1 MEGGLDSGDD
11 HMSLYEY
18 QTSSEIVAEYDTF
31 FAILMAAMRQ
41 ADTENAMA
49 LRSAFPETW
58 AELQARY
65 EARGGLL
72 EGEVSRDGRY
82 RMVAGELVDVEPC

>member
-1 MEGGLDSGDD
+1 
-11 HMSLYEY
+11 MSLYEY
-18 QTSSEIVAEYDTF
+18 QTSREIVAEDYPF
-31 FAILMAAMRQ
+31 YSLVMAAMRQ
-41 ADTENAMA
+41 ADSENALA

-82 RMVAGELVDVEPC
+82 RMVAGELVDVEIC

>member
-1 MEGGLDSGDD
+1 
-11 HMSLYEY
+11 MSLYEY
-18 QTSSEIVAEYDTF
+18 QTSREIAAEDYPF
-31 FAILMAAMRQ
+31 YSLMMAAMRQ
-41 ADTENAMA
+41 ADYKNALA

-58 AELQARY
+58 AELQVRY

-82 RMVAGELVDVEPC
+82 RMVAGELVDVSEASL